1 MIAPIGQWRVQVG
14 KGSGKYTDRYTFP
27 SAQQGRAILYFNSLN
42 THSGY
47 KKRLINPLGEVVA
60 RVIT

>member
-1 MIAPIGQWRVQVG
+1 MWRVQVG
-14 KGSGKYTDRYTFP
+14 KGKSAYKDRYVFDNI
-27 SAQQGRAILYFNSLN
+27 SQAVAWYNGIN

-47 KKRLINPLGEVVA
+47 KKRLVGPNGVVA